1 MQVSHARTPASE
13 RGPKLISA
21 LAHPVARPQL
31 HRVVVHRQFGIVE
44 DVQQAFAFAR
54 EQRQPRV
61 EIAIPHPLRHQARET
76 LPQPDPFIRVRPGAV
91 DQQRMAG
98 RQRRPL
104 SADLQKPVQRTSPEL
119 GAALR
124 AARQA
129 DRDGLCRLP
138 RSSPGVRRARARARG
153 VAPEWAA
160 RSMTSSAKRCTYRR
174 AVVRFASGQLSP

>member
-61 EIAIPHPLRHQARET
+61 EIAI
-76 LPQPDPFIRVRPGAV
+76 
-91 DQQRMAG
+91 
-98 RQRRPL
+98 
-104 SADLQKPVQRTSPEL
+104 
-119 GAALR
+119 
-124 AARQA
+124 
-129 DRDGLCRLP
+129 
-138 RSSPGVRRARARARG
+138 
-153 VAPEWAA
+153 
-160 RSMTSSAKRCTYRR
+160 
-174 AVVRFASGQLSP
+174 